1 MKSQFKIILR
11 LTSKSTEMI
20 RPEGPLSMLTQND
33 LDTLLQREEDEYVP
47 KDEEIAYCVSD
58 REKQFNYL
66 PEFAG
71 PMGDLI
77 PIAQRKGTPQMVKT
91 RRSPGEG
98 MFHRSRYTATNPG
111 ENYSVFPVMRE
122 RR

>member
-1 MKSQFKIILR
+1 MKSQFEIILR

-20 RPEGPLSMLTQND
+20 GPKDPLNMLTQND

-47 KDEEIAYCVSD
+47 KNEEIAYCVSD
-58 REKQFNYL
+58 REKQFNDL

-77 PIAQRKGTPQMVKT
+77 PIAQTKGTP
-91 RRSPGEG
+91 
-98 MFHRSRYTATNPG
+98 
-111 ENYSVFPVMRE
+111 
-122 RR
+122 

>member
-1 MKSQFKIILR
+1 MKSQFEIILQ

-20 RPEGPLSMLTQND
+20 RPDGPLNMLTQND
-33 LDTLLQREEDEYVP
+33 MDTLLQREEDEYVP
-47 KDEEIAYCVSD
+47 NDEEIVYCVSD

-77 PIAQRKGTPQMVKT
+77 PIAQRKGTPQMEKT
-91 RRSPGEG
+91 QRSLGEG
-98 MFHRSRYTATNPG
+98 MCHRSRSTATNPG
-111 ENYSVFPVMRE
+111 ENYSVFPVMHE
-122 RR
+122 

>member
-1 MKSQFKIILR
+1 MKSQFEIILR

-20 RPEGPLSMLTQND
+20 GPEGPLNMLTQND

-47 KDEEIAYCVSD
+47 KDEEIAYYVSD
-58 REKQFNYL
+58 RQKQFNYL

-77 PIAQRKGTPQMVKT
+77 PIRQRKETPQMVKAW
-91 RRSPGEG
+91 RSPGKG
-98 MFHRSRYTATNPG
+98 MCHRSRYTTTNLG

-122 RR
+122 